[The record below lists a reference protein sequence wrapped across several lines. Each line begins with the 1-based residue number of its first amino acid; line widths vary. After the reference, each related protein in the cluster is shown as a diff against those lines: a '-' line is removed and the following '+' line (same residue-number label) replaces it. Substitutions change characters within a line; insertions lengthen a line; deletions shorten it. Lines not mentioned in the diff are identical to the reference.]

1 MQMWTKILTAFAATT
16 VLATAAHSA
25 GEPYFPKREKSFTKV
40 DLNKNGEIEAT
51 EFTPVALRG
60 FTRMD
65 VNGDKSVTSAE
76 IDQRM
81 AEALN
86 RRRDRIMQL
95 MDRNNDGTITESELD
110 NVISSMFNGADADHS
125 GGLTLAEMQNF
136 KRADWRKSLVGQ
148 GAN

>member
-1 MQMWTKILTAFAATT
+1 MQMWTKIATAVAATTILATTAFA
-16 VLATAAHSA
+16 A
-25 GEPYFPKREKSFTKV
+25 GEPYFPKREKTFTRV
-40 DLNKNGEIEAT
+40 DTNKNGEVEAS

-81 AEALN
+81 TEALTK
-86 RRRDRIMQL
+86 RRDHIMQL
-95 MDRNNDGTITESELD
+95 MDRNHDGTITEAELD
-110 NVISSMFNGADADHS
+110 NVITSMFNGADADHS

-136 KRADWRKSLVGQ
+136 KRADWRKGLTGQ
-148 GAN
+148 SAN